1 MKNLPFLAVFLFVA
15 LSASAQPLSDTIPVY
30 KRFPELPK
38 FTIMRLPDSTS
49 FTREDLPRKNPSI
62 IMLFSPDCEH
72 CKHAMHDLLAKYD
85 EWKNAE
91 LVLVSSLDFEHI
103 RKFYDDYQLSKY
115 PNIVIGRDGS
125 FYLGSFYKI
134 RSYPSLYVYDKKQK
148 LVTEFLGKI
157 NPDDLLK
164 VLN

>member
-30 KRFPELPK
+30 KRFPELPQ
-38 FTIMRLPDSTS
+38 FTIMRLPDSTR
-49 FTREDLPRKNPSI
+49 FTREDLPRKKPSI

>member
-1 MKNLPFLAVFLFVA
+1 MKNLSFLAAFLLVA

-30 KRFPELPK
+30 KRFPELPQ
-38 FTIMRLPDSTS
+38 FTIMRLPDSTR
-49 FTREDLPRKNPSI
+49 FTREDLPRKKPSI

-91 LVLVSSLDFEHI
+91 LVLVSSLDFEYI
-103 RKFYDDYQLSKY
+103 RKFYDEYQLSKY

>member
-1 MKNLPFLAVFLFVA
+1 MKNLSFLAAFLLVA

-30 KRFPELPK
+30 KRFPELPQ
-38 FTIMRLPDSTS
+38 FTIMRLPDSTR
-49 FTREDLPRKNPSI
+49 FTREDLPRKKPSI

-103 RKFYDDYQLSKY
+103 RKFYDEYQLSKY

>member
-49 FTREDLPRKNPSI
+49 FTREDLPRKKPSI

>member
-1 MKNLPFLAVFLFVA
+1 
-15 LSASAQPLSDTIPVY
+15 
-30 KRFPELPK
+30 
-38 FTIMRLPDSTS
+38 
-49 FTREDLPRKNPSI
+49 
-62 IMLFSPDCEH
+62 MLFSPDCEH

>member
-1 MKNLPFLAVFLFVA
+1 
-15 LSASAQPLSDTIPVY
+15 
-30 KRFPELPK
+30 
-38 FTIMRLPDSTS
+38 
-49 FTREDLPRKNPSI
+49 
-62 IMLFSPDCEH
+62 
-72 CKHAMHDLLAKYD
+72 MHDLLAKYD

-103 RKFYDDYQLSKY
+103 RKFYDEYQLSKY

-148 LVTEFLGKI
+148 LVTEFLWKI

>member
-1 MKNLPFLAVFLFVA
+1 MKNLSFLAAFLLVA

-30 KRFPELPK
+30 KRFPELPQ
-38 FTIMRLPDSTS
+38 FTIMRLPDSTR
-49 FTREDLPRKNPSI
+49 FTREDLPRKKPSI

-115 PNIVIGRDGS
+115 SNIVIGRDGS

>member
-1 MKNLPFLAVFLFVA
+1 MKNLSFLAAFLLVA

-30 KRFPELPK
+30 KRFPELPQ
-38 FTIMRLPDSTS
+38 FTIMRLPDSTR
-49 FTREDLPRKNPSI
+49 FTREDLPRKKPSI